1 MWKWVARSCGILVA
15 AGCSQKSGPPPE
27 PPALTVIVAHP
38 LTDRVTVYTD
48 LTGTVDQKDIVDVR
62 PRVSGYVQ
70 EVKFDEG
77 KEVEKDQILFVIDPV
92 IYQAQLQQAEGQAK
106 VYEAQLRK
114 AEADLARN
122 EPLAKEKA
130 ISKAEFDSF
139 IAARDQASAQ
149 LLGARGNIDQAKRN
163 LEWTKVRS
171 PLAGRA
177 GRAYLTPGN
186 LAVAD
191 QSVLTT
197 VVSVE
202 PMYAYFDVDE
212 ATVRIYQKLIAEK
225 KTESVQ
231 TGAKVPVEIQLK
243 GEDGYPHQGYLEF
256 VDNRLNP
263 STGSLTI
270 RGVFQNPKIP
280 GTESRPLSAGFYCRG
295 RIPLGQPREALL
307 VPPSAVTSDQGRKVV
322 YAVGADNRV
331 VAKPVEPGPLFR
343 GLQIIEKGLTADDR
357 VVIRGMARVQ
367 PGVPVD
373 PKEEAIPKPKE
384 SPGGQKPAP
393 PSGTQTAGQAP
404 PPAGNNK

>member
-1 MWKWVARSCGILVA
+1 MRTWVVGAWAVVAA
-15 AGCSQKSGPPPE
+15 AGCSHKGGQPAEPPP
-27 PPALTVIVAHP
+27 LVVTVAHP
-38 LTDRVTVYTD
+38 LSEQVTVYTD

-92 IYQAQLQQAEGQAK
+92 IYQAQLQQAEGQVK
-106 VYEAQLRK
+106 VFEAQKKK
-114 AEADLARN
+114 AEADLERYKQ
-122 EPLAKEKA
+122 LAKEKVA
-130 ISKAEFDSF
+130 SPAELDSYV
-139 IAARDQASAQ
+139 ASRDQAAAQ
-149 LLGARGNIDQAKRN
+149 LLGAQGNVDQAKRN
-163 LEWTKVRS
+163 LEWTKVKS
-171 PLAGRA
+171 PIAGRA

-186 LAVAD
+186 LAVTD

-225 KTESVQ
+225 KTESVTQ
-231 TGAKVPVEIQLK
+231 GAKVPVEIQLK
-243 GEDGYPHQGYLEF
+243 GENGYPHKGHLEF

-263 STGSLTI
+263 STGSLTV

-280 GTESRPLSAGFYCRG
+280 GTDSRPLSAGFYCRG
-295 RIPLGQPREALL
+295 RIPLGQPRKALL
-307 VPPSAVTSDQGRKVV
+307 LPPSAVTSDQGRKVV
-322 YAVGADNRV
+322 YAIGPENRI

-343 GLQIIEKGLTADDR
+343 GLQVIESGLTAEDR

-367 PGVPVD
+367 PGVPVE
-373 PKEEAIPKPKE
+373 PKEEAIKPPPE
-384 SPGGQKPAP
+384 PAADAKPAP
-393 PSGTQTAGQAP
+393 ASGTQMSG
-404 PPAGNNK
+404 GGGGK